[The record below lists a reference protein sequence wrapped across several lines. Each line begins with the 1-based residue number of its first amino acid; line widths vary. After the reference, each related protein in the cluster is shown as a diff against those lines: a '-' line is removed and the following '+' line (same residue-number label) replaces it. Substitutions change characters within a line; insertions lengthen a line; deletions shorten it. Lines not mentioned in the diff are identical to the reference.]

1 MEIVIDQ
8 LIIDIEEIVIAE
20 MNQRRRE
27 ITEID
32 NLTKEIEKEL

>member
-32 NLTKEIEKEL
+32 NLTKEIEKGL